1 MKTTL
6 CSPRIKNLQSLIFLK
21 YKQEIDHKFWKCL
34 KETITF
40 SKKKEKK
47 QYHNQIQAF
56 NYFKIQTIFLKGSA
70 YIKTLIF
77 PSWEPPLRTSED
89 HHQDTRFWIPVPIR
103 EQWRLPDRRRHHY
116 PQDDE
121 IHERVHVWIKWK
133 CKRGNVSS
141 CTPFPAR
148 ESVCPLPPRAGL
160 LVFECVRSHG
170 GHSIPWLFFQAPLRP
185 PLLPT
190 AFTSF
195 IVSSKLP
202 SPTRGGGKEIRPAKC
217 ELVPWNGY
225 KIYKRRKRI
234 KGGRNVALNLYD
246 YIIRM

>member
-21 YKQEIDHKFWKCL
+21 YKQEIDHKFWKRL

-40 SKKKEKK
+40 SKKKKEKE
-47 QYHNQIQAF
+47 QCHNQIQAF

-77 PSWEPPLRTSED
+77 PSWEPPLRNVGGPPPG
-89 HHQDTRFWIPVPIR
+89 HPFLDTPVPIR

-170 GHSIPWLFFQAPLRP
+170 GHSIPWLFFQAPLRSSSSNRVYLVYCFFKVILSHERGREGNSSRQVWTR
-185 PLLPT
+185 PL
-190 AFTSF
+190 
-195 IVSSKLP
+195 
-202 SPTRGGGKEIRPAKC
+202 
-217 ELVPWNGY
+217 
-225 KIYKRRKRI
+225 KRLQDI
-234 KGGRNVALNLYD
+234 
-246 YIIRM
+246 

>member
-21 YKQEIDHKFWKCL
+21 YKQEIDHKFWKRL

-40 SKKKEKK
+40 SKKKKEKE
-47 QYHNQIQAF
+47 QCHNQIQAF

-77 PSWEPPLRTSED
+77 PSWEPPLRNVGGPPPG
-89 HHQDTRFWIPVPIR
+89 HPFLDTPVPIR
-103 EQWRLPDRRRHHY
+103 EQWRLPDRRRHHRG
-116 PQDDE
+116 QDDE

-170 GHSIPWLFFQAPLRP
+170 GHSIPWLFFQAPLRSSSSNRVYLVYCFFKVTLSHERGREGNSSRQVWTR
-185 PLLPT
+185 PL
-190 AFTSF
+190 
-195 IVSSKLP
+195 
-202 SPTRGGGKEIRPAKC
+202 
-217 ELVPWNGY
+217 
-225 KIYKRRKRI
+225 KRLQDI
-234 KGGRNVALNLYD
+234 
-246 YIIRM
+246 